1 MSKHSMRSGSA
12 SSPSASC
19 SPSSASTRCWRRRSA
34 LSFSPSSASRAL
46 RSASS
51 RIRALVAALGRA
63 DLDARAAPRAE
74 RRRQLVA
81 VLDPGLD
88 DDLRRD
94 RHLVGVVL
102 VDELRGHHALRRL
115 GDVLEVERLAVGE
128 HPVADLEDLGV
139 GVGAVDGHRDGVERP
154 DRLVGDPLAL
164 HDRLHRAQ
172 PVARQRGVLVVLLLG
187 GQPHLALELALDLAV
202 APRQEGDDPVDRL
215 GVLGLVDQA
224 DAGRPAAL
232 DVVVEARRAAAAPRL
247 GAVARPEQEDLAERS
262 RSSPACAWR
271 SSRGRSTRGWS
282 GASRA

>member
-1 MSKHSMRSGSA
+1 MSKHSMRSGSGVE
-12 SSPSASC
+12 PERLLQ
-19 SPSSASTRCWRRRSA
+19 PVQRLDA
-34 LSFSPSSASRAL
+34 LLAPAL
-46 RSASS
+46 GLELLAVEREPRVALGQLEDPP
-51 RIRALVAALGRA
+51 LVAALGRA
-63 DLDARAAPRAE
+63 DLDARAAPLAE

-81 VLDPGLD
+81 VLDPRLD

-102 VDELRGHHALRRL
+102 VDELGGHHALRGL

-187 GQPHLALELALDLAV
+187 GELHLGLELALDLAV
-202 APRQEGDDPVDRL
+202 APGQEGDDAVDRL
-215 GVLGLVDQA
+215 A
-224 DAGRPAAL
+224 RTRPRRPGR
-232 DVVVEARRAAAAPRL
+232 RRAPRS
-247 GAVARPEQEDLAERS
+247 A
-262 RSSPACAWR
+262 
-271 SSRGRSTRGWS
+271 
-282 GASRA
+282 